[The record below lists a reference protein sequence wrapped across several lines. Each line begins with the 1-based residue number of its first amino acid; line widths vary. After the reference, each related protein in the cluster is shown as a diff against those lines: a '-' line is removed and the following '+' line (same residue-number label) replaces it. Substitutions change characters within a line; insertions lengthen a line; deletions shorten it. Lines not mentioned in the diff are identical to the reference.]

1 MPASWTQYF
10 CPLHETK
17 MSGKL
22 FLGELLKAA
31 FLYLI
36 PIILS
41 QHQALKLAAAATATI
56 MIRLAITV
64 ITIVTAKSY

>member
-1 MPASWTQYF
+1 
-10 CPLHETK
+10 